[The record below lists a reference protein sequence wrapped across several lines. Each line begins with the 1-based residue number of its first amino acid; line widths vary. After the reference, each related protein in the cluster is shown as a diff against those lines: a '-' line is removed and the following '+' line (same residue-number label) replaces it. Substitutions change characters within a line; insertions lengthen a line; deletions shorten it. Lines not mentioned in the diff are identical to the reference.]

1 MINIRDKYIFT
12 HIEKTAGTSMAVGL
26 QKNHLGYIYYIA
38 TNFSEQKKEGLLKEL
53 QLAPLEKIRDN
64 YPNKHIML
72 KVFKKL
78 MLESEWDQFFK
89 FAFVRHPLD
98 RLAALYVH
106 TVRACAHGNGLG
118 HDIPRERITAQYILT
133 HKPEVIIPM
142 SNLNG
147 NGNLT
152 HYDVTFDFFVRHFSD
167 RGFHSQVEQI
177 SDTKGNIITNFIGKF
192 ENLEA
197 DWKKVCEKIKI
208 AQNLPK
214 KNMSAG
220 TKDLY
225 KQFYTEDLKEFI
237 YDRDNEDFERL
248 GYEKI

>member
-1 MINIRDKYIFT
+1 MVFKKKMINIRDKYIFT
-12 HIEKTAGTSMAVGL
+12 HIEKTAGTSMASDL

-53 QLAPLEKIRDN
+53 QLAPLEKIRDD

-72 KVFKKL
+72 EVFKKL

-98 RLAALYVH
+98 RLASLYIH
-106 TVRACAHGNGLG
+106 TVRANFKTE
-118 HDIPRERITAQYILT
+118 ERITAQYILT
-133 HKPEVIIPM
+133 HKPKIILEM
-142 SNLNG
+142 SNLDG
-147 NGNLT
+147 SGNLT

-167 RGFHSQVEQI
+167 RGFHSQVKQI
-177 SDTKGNIITNFIGKF
+177 SDTKGNIITNFTGKF

-214 KNMSAG
+214 KNMSEG
-220 TKDLY
+220 TEGLY